1 MSIEKALEAL
11 DKAREAILALQP
23 KKPNKPAKAKPDT
36 TKLLI
41 LGACKTPMT
50 VRELCDKLDMHKST
64 LGSHVREMNRN
75 GDIHFAG
82 ERKGVA
88 LWSSKPQPKQ
98 KTLTKWQPVQP
109 WGVRK

>member
-1 MSIEKALEAL
+1 MNIQKALAAL
-11 DKAREAILALQP
+11 DKAREEILALQP
-23 KKPNKPAKAKPDT
+23 KKPAKPDT

-109 WGVRK
+109 WGVKA